1 MKNLRFIIVGVGG
14 VGMNI
19 AIQLVQ
25 MKEIIMSISR
35 IDLIDYDIIENS
47 NLNRLPMLNYIGQ
60 PKPQA
65 LMDFI
70 MNNISTDIDIY
81 PYYGDGIEWFEK
93 KVNFSPHNFIVL
105 LDCTDRTYIQSL
117 LLKTFRK
124 KISYKQGVYCRV
136 GNENN
141 IVNIEI
147 NSNYAET
154 IKHHEQ
160 GYISTPTNPFYVAGT
175 TYLFFYEIRKYI
187 DDYLNDRLND
197 VKNRKRKITYDL
209 DLYSNLNFINHYKR
223 SAL

>member
-25 MKEIIMSISR
+25 IKEIIMPIKR
-35 IDLIDYDIIENS
+35 IDFIDYDIIESS

-60 PKPQA
+60 PKPHA

-70 MNNISTDIDIY
+70 INNISTDIDMH
-81 PYYGDGIEWFEK
+81 PYYGDGIDWLNNKFDLHY
-93 KVNFSPHNFIVL
+93 NDFTIL
-105 LDCTDRTYIQSL
+105 LDCTDRTYIQSI

-124 KISYKQGVYCRV
+124 KVSFEKGVYCRV

-141 IVNIEI
+141 IVNIEF

-154 IKHHEQ
+154 LKVHEQ
-160 GYISTPTNPFYVAGT
+160 GYTSTPTNPFYVAGT

-187 DDYLNDRLND
+187 DDYINNRLSDIN
-197 VKNRKRKITYDL
+197 VRKRKITYDL
-209 DLYSNLNFINHYKR
+209 DLYYNLNFINHYER
-223 SAL
+223 RAS